1 MGKTVRGLASVAILV
16 GSIGVMFATIR
27 PVEAIG
33 PSMGGTGVPHGPSMP
48 SQKDGG
54 GAPTPSN
61 LRRGNST
68 GSSSNS
74 SSQSSGPTT
83 FGYWD
88 GQSFVRK
95 PGPWAAP
102 DNGSKAVNQGSRGV
116 DQGSKVVNPRPR

>member
-1 MGKTVRGLASVAILV
+1 MLPRMSKTARSLASVAILV
-16 GSIGVMFATIR
+16 GSIGVTFAMIR

-33 PSMGGTGVPHGPSMP
+33 PSIGGTGIPHGPSMP
-48 SQKDGG
+48 SQKDG

-68 GSSSNS
+68 GSSSSS

-116 DQGSKVVNPRPR
+116 NPRTR